1 MIDKANVVVIGGGV
15 TGTSIAYHLAK
26 MGVNEVVIVERDLLA
41 SGSTALSAG
50 GIRQQFSTEANI
62 RIMLESVKVFER
74 FPEEF
79 DTDIDFRQWG
89 YLFLATTEEDWEAFR
104 ESASLQ
110 RDLGVPVRLLSPEEI
125 KGIAPYLYLDDVIGG
140 TFCPTDGYADPYSIA
155 MGFAKKARELGVRIY
170 EETEVVDVKVKGGR
184 VKGVVT
190 TKGEIS
196 VSVVV
201 NAAGAWA
208 AQIGRMVGVELP
220 ILPYRR
226 QIFVTAPFAELPERI
241 PMIIDFAPSFYF
253 RREGP
258 GILMGMTD
266 KDEPPSFNTNVD
278 WDFLTKVVEKAVHRA
293 PVLEK
298 ARFMKG
304 WGGLYA
310 ITPDDNPIIGPIPGV
325 EGFICA
331 AGFSGHGVMQS
342 PAVGR
347 LIAELITGRETFVD
361 LSPFRFERF
370 AEGKLTKEARVI

>member
-1 MIDKANVVVIGGGV
+1 MIDKANVVVIGGGII
-15 TGTSIAYHLAK
+15 GTSIAYHLAK

>member
-1 MIDKANVVVIGGGV
+1 MVKKADVVIIGGGV
-15 TGTSIAYHLAK
+15 TGLSTAYQLAK
-26 MGVNEVVIVERDLLA
+26 LGVSDVVVVERDLIA
-41 SGSTALSAG
+41 SGSTPLAAG

-74 FPEEF
+74 FSEQF
-79 DTDIDFRQWG
+79 DTEIDFRQWG
-89 YLFLATTEEDWEAFR
+89 YLFLATTEEDWKAFQ
-104 ESASLQ
+104 ENVPLQ
-110 RDLGVPVRLLSPEEI
+110 KSLGVPVTLLLPEEI
-125 KGIAPYLYLDDVIGG
+125 KEIAPYLYLDDVIGG

-155 MGFAKKARELGVRIY
+155 MGFAKKARELGVKIH
-170 EETEVVDVKVKGGR
+170 EKTEVVDVKVEGGR
-184 VKGVVT
+184 VRGVVT
-190 TKGEIS
+190 NKGQIS
-196 VSVVV
+196 TPVVV

-226 QIFVTAPFAELPERI
+226 QIFVTAPFDELPERI
-241 PMIIDFAPSFYF
+241 PMVIDFAPSFYF

-258 GILMGMTD
+258 GILMGMSD
-266 KDEPPSFNTNVD
+266 KEEPSSFNTNAD
-278 WDFLTKVVEKAVHRA
+278 WDFLTKMVEKAVHRA
-293 PVLEK
+293 PALERAGFK
-298 ARFMKG
+298 DS

-310 ITPDDNPIIGPIPGV
+310 ITPDDNPILGPVPGV

-342 PAVGR
+342 PAIGR

-361 LSPFRFERF
+361 LTPFRFERF